1 MHQVIM
7 NLCTNA
13 HHAMAD
19 EGGELQ
25 VNMARVDLGI
35 EEASKFPDL
44 QPGPYLKLTVSDTGH
59 GMDAETVERIFDPYF
74 TTKAKGK
81 GAGLGLAVV
90 HGIIKSY
97 GGAVEVKSEI
107 GKGTTFEVFLPRA
120 APELQHD
127 AKETGDLQLGTERI
141 LFVDDEK
148 ILADLAENMLEY
160 LGYQVVAK
168 TDAVE
173 ALETFESEPK
183 NYDLVITDMTMP
195 KITGDRLAQKI
206 KAIRS
211 EIPIIVCSGYNE
223 VLDKTKAKSMGISAY
238 LMKPISL
245 KNLSDCIRE
254 ALEKAD
260 QT

>member
-1 MHQVIM
+1 
-7 NLCTNA
+7 
-13 HHAMAD
+13 
-19 EGGELQ
+19 ELQ
-25 VNMARVDLGI
+25 VNLARVDLGI
-35 EEASKFPDL
+35 EEASIFPDL

-59 GMDAETVERIFDPYF
+59 GMDAETIERIFDPYF
-74 TTKAKGK
+74 TTKARGK
-81 GAGLGLAVV
+81 GTGLGLAVV

-107 GKGTTFEVFLPRA
+107 GKGTTFEVFFPRA
-120 APELQHD
+120 TPELQPD
-127 AKETGDLQLGTERI
+127 AKETGDLQFGTERI

-173 ALETFESEPK
+173 ALEAFESEPQ

-195 KITGDRLAQKI
+195 KITGDRLAKEI

-211 EIPIIVCSGYNE
+211 EIPIIICSGYNE
-223 VLDKTKAKSMGISAY
+223 VLDKTKAKSTGISAY

-245 KNLSDCIRE
+245 KDLSDCIRE
-254 ALEKAD
+254 ALEKG
-260 QT
+260 